1 MYGVGGRLGR
11 AVRPLHESC
20 QVCVRVLGQNSE
32 CFGVEQ
38 GVRQGCVMSPWLFN
52 LFMANMVKEAM
63 EKFVGGAQ
71 MEATTVQLLLFA
83 DDLMLVAEKDE
94 DVKSILRML
103 DEVMAK
109 GKVQINWGKT
119 EGLTVRRGGSTCDIS
134 VKGKKIE
141 EVNVVKYLGELF
153 DEDWTCEVKMENRI
167 VATLRVIG
175 TMRSEVSER
184 TELSKEIK
192 MRVFNAM
199 VVLTLLYGCETWTVE
214 KQHESRLQ
222 ETEMR
227 YLRRVEG
234 VMKLDRVRNV
244 DIRQR
249 LKEGAVMELAG
260 KEQRAWKVKVEE
272 MEGERLVKRV
282 YSEEVVGR
290 RPREDPRKR
299 WTDNFN
305 Y

>member
-1 MYGVGGRLGR
+1 M
-11 AVRPLHESC
+11 
-20 QVCVRVLGQNSE
+20 
-32 CFGVEQ
+32 
-38 GVRQGCVMSPWLFN
+38 
-52 LFMANMVKEAM
+52 
-63 EKFVGGAQ
+63 
-71 MEATTVQLLLFA
+71 
-83 DDLMLVAEKDE
+83 
-94 DVKSILRML
+94 
-103 DEVMAK
+103 
-109 GKVQINWGKT
+109 
-119 EGLTVRRGGSTCDIS
+119 
-134 VKGKKIE
+134 
-141 EVNVVKYLGELF
+141 
-153 DEDWTCEVKMENRI
+153 
-167 VATLRVIG
+167 
-175 TMRSEVSER
+175 
-184 TELSKEIK
+184 
-192 MRVFNAM
+192 
-199 VVLTLLYGCETWTVE
+199 LLYGCGTWTVE

-227 YLRRVEG
+227 YLRRVEV

-249 LKEGAVMELAG
+249 LKEGSVMELAG